1 MRPLILALF
10 ALALVAPSA
19 RAEVTDKL
27 PVLGA
32 SDGVRLKLDARG
44 GELRFGPKAAK
55 LYRDLSG
62 RRAVLVCGTWHEG
75 GRDTVTGRYL
85 LPRRRGSVRLFF
97 GGRPD
102 VCALATPRRNADQE
116 CPLMRVEFPEHCTK
130 VIVAVTTRGRAEMD
144 ALARSYDLLNADFQL
159 EAYPRDWMPPLE
171 WLDGSVRSTVALPTP
186 DASPPAGKLGYW
198 HESETSYAIV
208 TLLADGSRRF
218 LRRDG
223 DVVSTNDP
231 RLLGRSLTV
240 F

>member
-1 MRPLILALF
+1 MLPLILALF
-10 ALALVAPSA
+10 ALALAAPAA

-32 SDGVRLKLDARG
+32 SDGVRMKLDARG

-62 RRAVLVCGTWHEG
+62 RRAVVVCGFWHEA
-75 GRDTVTGRYL
+75 GRDTVTSHGT
-85 LPRRRGSVRLFF
+85 LPRRRSGVHLLF

-102 VCALATPRRNADQE
+102 VCALATRRRNADQE

-130 VIVAVTTRGRAEMD
+130 VIVALTARGRAEMD
-144 ALARSYDLLNADFQL
+144 ALARSYDLLNSDFQL
-159 EAYPRDWMPPLE
+159 QAYPRDWATPLE

-223 DVVSTNDP
+223 EVVSTNDP
-231 RLLGRSLTV
+231 RLLGQALTV

>member
-1 MRPLILALF
+1 MRPLILALLS
-10 ALALVAPSA
+10 LALVAPAA

-32 SDGVRLKLDARG
+32 SDGVRLTLNARAG
-44 GELRFGPKAAK
+44 QLRFGAKAAK

-62 RRAVLVCGTWHEG
+62 RRAVLVCGYWEDG
-75 GRDTVTGRYL
+75 GPDTVITHAV
-85 LPRRRGSVRLFF
+85 LPRRRSSARLRF

-116 CPLMRVEFPEHCTK
+116 CPLMRVENPEHCTK
-130 VIVAVTTRGRAEMD
+130 VIVAMTDRGRVEMD

-159 EAYPRDWMPPLE
+159 QGYPRDWMPPLE

-218 LRRDG
+218 LRRSG

-231 RLLGRSLTV
+231 RLLGQSLTV

>member
-10 ALALVAPSA
+10 ALALAAPAA

-32 SDGVRLKLDARG
+32 SDGIRLKLNARA
-44 GELRFGPKAAK
+44 GELRFGAKAAK

-62 RRAVLVCGTWHEG
+62 RRAVLVCGFWEDG
-75 GRDTVTGRYL
+75 GPDTVTTNAV
-85 LPRRRGSVRLFF
+85 LPRRRGSARLRF

-102 VCALATPRRNADQE
+102 VCAVATRRRNADQE

-130 VIVAVTTRGRAEMD
+130 VIVVMTDRGRAEMD
-144 ALARSYDLLNADFQL
+144 ALARSYDLLNADYQL
-159 EAYPRDWMPPLE
+159 RGYPRDWATPLE

-186 DASPPAGKLGYW
+186 DASPPADKLGYW

-231 RLLGRSLTV
+231 GLLGQSLTV